1 MHASVYETLATQ
13 RLREAHSQ
21 AREARLARALS
32 ASRRAAR
39 ADRVAAVAAERAVP
53 LPRLS

>member
-1 MHASVYETLATQ
+1 MHASVYEALVTQ

-53 LPRLS
+53 LPHLT